1 MNSKFLDFLKE
12 DFQRK
17 IVAIFF
23 AVLIWI
29 FVDQHINEV
38 ETFSDIKVE
47 LINPSSN
54 LVVNRQEMLN
64 VTISL
69 RGSSK
74 ILKSLESSDIKVR
87 APLPPGK
94 GPGLRILR
102 ILPEYIQIPSSLKIE
117 SIITHKLNVEVDEM
131 VEKEVPIRLLFNDAL
146 SRNYRLRS
154 NPEIE
159 PKTKVVRGP
168 SSRLANLNY
177 LTTKPFL
184 IDSSHTKD
192 YISSVVISLPEGV
205 TVDYGKVKTVI
216 NIEPAEKT
224 MALTRQVLFVMSD
237 EKVISV
243 NLPKVDAVIYGPP
256 GIVEDLD
263 LKDLHFFVEK
273 DNEDQLAVQFWCKH
287 PEVNVQSVMPNFIV
301 NPWSKEKNGSD

>member
-168 SSRLANLNY
+168 SRRLANLNY

-263 LKDLHFFVEK
+263 
-273 DNEDQLAVQFWCKH
+273 
-287 PEVNVQSVMPNFIV
+287 
-301 NPWSKEKNGSD
+301 